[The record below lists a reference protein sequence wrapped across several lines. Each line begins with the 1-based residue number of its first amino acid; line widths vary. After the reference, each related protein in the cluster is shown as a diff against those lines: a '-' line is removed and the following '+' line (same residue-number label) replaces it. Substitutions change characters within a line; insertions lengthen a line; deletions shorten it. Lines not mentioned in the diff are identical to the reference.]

1 METFI
6 IVLWTALLFISIGL
20 GFWINDDWSKEC
32 DKMNHEWHEH
42 CIGINNRWADICK
55 KLEEENTK
63 LKKELEQCKK

>member
-20 GFWINDDWSKEC
+20 GFWINDDWYKLC
-32 DKMNHEWHEH
+32 DSMNEDWGEH
-42 CIGINNRWADICK
+42 CKDVNDTWYDICK